1 MKRPPRVDYFENSIN
16 ATRAHRAFCI
26 DLAREFP
33 GYSSNV
39 WGILPPRS
47 YFRFD
52 AEAIES
58 ERQGLEALGIPLEE
72 KGA

>member
-1 MKRPPRVDYFENSIN
+1 VRVPEEDLFVEIFCDVEQLEPDHEPRQWPDDTH
-16 ATRAHRAFCI
+16 A
-26 DLAREFP
+26 
-33 GYSSNV
+33 SNV

-52 AEAIES
+52 DEAIES
-58 ERQGLEALGIPLEE
+58 ERQGLEALGIPLRE